1 MAQCRIAVVGAG
13 LIGRTHIAVL
23 RSHHP
28 DFTLGG
34 VADPT
39 PAAAEEGRSLG
50 YPVYSTLDELLDRE
64 RPDGV
69 LIATPNQT
77 HVPLGLAAIARGLP
91 ILVEKPLAD
100 SVASAA
106 RLVAAGRKAGV
117 AIQTAHHRR
126 HNPVLRRAAEILRD
140 GGIGRLVAV
149 TARYL
154 SHKPRGYHDLAW
166 RREPGGGPVLI
177 NAIHDIDCLRML
189 CGEIASVQAFVSNA
203 VRGFAVEDTAAAA
216 LRFENGALGTL
227 ICSDTASS
235 PWSWEW
241 GSRENPKFPF
251 DAEDCYTLS
260 GTLGSLSVPTL
271 VHRWHDAGRQSWET
285 PLTSKRHHVPLADA
299 YVEQLRNFA
308 AVIRGTEKPAVS
320 GEDGLRTLA
329 TTLAISQS
337 AASGAPVDVSEIV
350 KTALAGAAGTDHGK
364 PSP

>member
-1 MAQCRIAVVGAG
+1 MTQVRIAVVGAG

-23 RSHHP
+23 KSHHP
-28 DFTLGG
+28 DFTLAG
-34 VADPT
+34 VADPS
-39 PAAAEEGRSLG
+39 PVAAEEGRALG
-50 YPVYSTLDELLDRE
+50 YPVYPSMQALIASES
-64 RPDGV
+64 PDGV

-77 HVPLGLAAIARGLP
+77 HVPLGLEAIARGLP

-106 RLVAAGRKAGV
+106 RLVVAGRRAGI

-126 HNPVLRRAAEILRD
+126 HNPVLRRAAEILKE
-140 GGIGRLVAV
+140 GSIGRLVAV
-149 TARYL
+149 TACYL
-154 SHKPRGYHDLAW
+154 SHKPAGYHDLAW

-189 CGEIASVQAFVSNA
+189 AGEIESVQAFASNA

-216 LRFENGALGTL
+216 LRFSNGALGTL
-227 ICSDTASS
+227 VCSDTASS

-251 DAEDCYTLS
+251 DAEDCYTFS

-271 VHRWHDAGRQSWET
+271 VHRWHEPGRQSWET
-285 PLTSKRHHVPLADA
+285 PLTSRRHHVPLADA

-308 AVIRGTEKPAVS
+308 AVIRGNEVPAVS

-329 TTLAISQS
+329 TTLAISRS
-337 AASGAPVDVSEIV
+337 AATRAPVDVSATV
-350 KTALAGAAGTDHGK
+350 ATALAEADATAAGEDV
-364 PSP
+364 S